1 MAARGAVAKEQITN
15 QILSQFEG
23 AFKYDKEIRIPVME
37 NGETIQ
43 IKVTLT
49 AAKTN
54 VERGGDTALPG
65 DTVSTVA
72 PTSTPSALAE
82 PTTEEKER
90 VSNLLSKLGLQLK
103 RRWEH
108 GSFDAIFRMEITKR
122 SLVL

>member
-54 VERGGDTALPG
+54 VERGGDTAMPG
-65 DTVSTVA
+65 DTVSAVV

-90 VSNLLSKLGLQLK
+90 VSNLLSKLGLQ
-103 RRWEH
+103 
-108 GSFDAIFRMEITKR
+108 
-122 SLVL
+122 

>member
-65 DTVSTVA
+65 DTVSAVA
-72 PTSTPSALAE
+72 PTSAPSALAE

-90 VSNLLSKLGLQLK
+90 VSNLLSKLGLQ
-103 RRWEH
+103 
-108 GSFDAIFRMEITKR
+108 
-122 SLVL
+122 

>member
-65 DTVSTVA
+65 DTVSAVA
-72 PTSTPSALAE
+72 TTSTPSALAE
-82 PTTEEKER
+82 PTAEEKER
-90 VSNLLSKLGLQLK
+90 VSNLLSKLGLQ
-103 RRWEH
+103 
-108 GSFDAIFRMEITKR
+108 
-122 SLVL
+122 